1 MAAEDGYCYKWPGS
15 PVGRWDIKM
24 EIDNGWKDVALGL
37 MRQYTER
44 TNGSYVD
51 DEKTTSV
58 TWHWERCNPDFGT
71 LQGKELQNH
80 LKEMLSH
87 FPVRIIK
94 GKTYVRV
101 RHEGVTKG
109 ALVEHV
115 IKHYN
120 TRGGV
125 DFVLGLGDDVADCDM
140 FEVIAAYHRDAQ
152 YRVVSSSE
160 TMKEVKVFTCCVGRQ
175 PSVANYCLYCA
186 EEVFELMSGL
196 YLQIKR
202 QGRYHSMVELGT
214 VFSRPQ
220 SI

>member
-1 MAAEDGYCYKWPGS
+1 
-15 PVGRWDIKM
+15 
-24 EIDNGWKDVALGL
+24 
-37 MRQYTER
+37 
-44 TNGSYVD
+44 
-51 DEKTTSV
+51 
-58 TWHWERCNPDFGT
+58 
-71 LQGKELQNH
+71 
-80 LKEMLSH
+80 MLSH

-109 ALVEHV
+109 ALVEHI

-125 DFVLGLGDDVADCDM
+125 DFILGLGDDVADVDM

-152 YRVVSSSE
+152 YRVVSNSQ
-160 TMKEVKVFTCCVGRQ
+160 TLREVKVFTCCVGRQ
-175 PSVANYCLYCA
+175 PSVANHCLYSA

-202 QGRYHSMVELGT
+202 AGRSSSMVDLSSVVKMT
-214 VFSRPQ
+214 SHP
-220 SI
+220 